1 MAINTYFEDLKVGTR
16 RSLGKHTFGRDEVL
30 EFAGKYDPQPFHVD
44 EAAAEAS
51 IFGGLIASGWHTC
64 SVMMKLLVTQV
75 LHDSSSMGSPGIDE
89 IRWLKPVRVGDTLE
103 VFLVIEGA
111 RASNSKPDRGLLVMC
126 WEGFNQDGEQVVYVR
141 SKLLM
146 GRRPVSSPES
156 AEPQK
161 GA

>member
-1 MAINTYFEDLKVGTR
+1 MTINTYFEDLTVGAKL
-16 RSLGKHTFGRDEVL
+16 SLGKYTFEREEVL

-44 EAAAEAS
+44 EQAAGAS

-64 SVMMKLLVTQV
+64 AVMMKLLVAQV

-111 RASNSKPDRGLLVMC
+111 RASKSKADRGLIVMR
-126 WEGFNQDGEQVVYVR
+126 WDGYNQDGEQVVYVR

-146 GRRPVSSPES
+146 GRRTP
-156 AEPQK
+156 AELLLPQDED
-161 GA
+161 

>member
-1 MAINTYFEDLKVGTR
+1 MTINTYFEDLTVGTKL
-16 RSLGKHTFGRDEVL
+16 SLGKYTFEREEVL

-44 EAAAEAS
+44 EQAAGAS

-64 SVMMKLLVTQV
+64 AVMMKLLVAKV

-111 RASNSKPDRGLLVMC
+111 RASKSKADRGLIVMR
-126 WEGFNQDGEQVVYVR
+126 WDGYNQDGEQVVYVR

-146 GRRPVSSPES
+146 GRRTPGELLL
-156 AEPQK
+156 PQDQD
-161 GA
+161 